1 MIEVNGNHY
10 SNIEL
15 IKKEKKTLSRTSYTV
30 DDFYKLADKNTHL
43 QKPLKTVA
51 FSRFLGVLVVLLEA
65 MLAHLGV
72 MLGYVGP
79 AGRHLGAT
87 WRQDEAQERQD
98 EAR

>member
-43 QKPLKTVA
+43 QKPLNALKNKK
-51 FSRFLGVLVVLLEA
+51 VLNNPILKKKN
-65 MLAHLGV
+65 H
-72 MLGYVGP
+72 
-79 AGRHLGAT
+79 
-87 WRQDEAQERQD
+87 
-98 EAR
+98 